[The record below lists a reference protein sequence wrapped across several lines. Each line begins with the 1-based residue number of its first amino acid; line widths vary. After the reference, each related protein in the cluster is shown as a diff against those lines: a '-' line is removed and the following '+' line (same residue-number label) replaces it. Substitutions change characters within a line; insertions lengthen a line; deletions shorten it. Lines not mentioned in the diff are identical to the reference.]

1 MISCWVL
8 GRSSQPPVKP
18 ARFEKLVARA
28 LDLLPG
34 MFHDHMENVSVVIA
48 EEPDRELLESMGMD
62 PDDPQDTLFG
72 LYEGVPLTE
81 RGFDEVLLPDSIT
94 IYRRPLLEWAESEE
108 EIVEEVRIT
117 VLHEI
122 GHFFGMDEDKLDE
135 LGYA

>member
-1 MISCWVL
+1 MLSI
-8 GRSSQPPVKP
+8 PP

-28 LDLLPG
+28 LDRLPE
-34 MFHDHMENVSVVIA
+34 MFHDHLENVSVVIA

-62 PDDPQDTLFG
+62 PDDPEDTLFG

>member
-1 MISCWVL
+1 
-8 GRSSQPPVKP
+8 
-18 ARFEKLVARA
+18 
-28 LDLLPG
+28 

-48 EEPDRELLESMGMD
+48 EEPDRDLLVAMGMD
-62 PDDPQDTLFG
+62 PDDPEDTLFG

-94 IYRRPLLEWAESEE
+94 IFRGPLLDWAESEE
-108 EIVEEVRIT
+108 EVVEEVRIT

-135 LGYA
+135 LGYS

>member
-1 MISCWVL
+1 MLSIS
-8 GRSSQPPVKP
+8 P

-28 LDLLPG
+28 LDRLPG

-48 EEPDRELLESMGMD
+48 EEPDRELLETMGMD
-62 PDDPQDTLFG
+62 PDDSEDTLFG

-94 IYRRPLLEWAESEE
+94 IFRRPLLEWAESEE
-108 EIVEEVRIT
+108 EVVEEVRIT

-122 GHFFGMDEDKLDE
+122 GHVFGMDEDKLDE